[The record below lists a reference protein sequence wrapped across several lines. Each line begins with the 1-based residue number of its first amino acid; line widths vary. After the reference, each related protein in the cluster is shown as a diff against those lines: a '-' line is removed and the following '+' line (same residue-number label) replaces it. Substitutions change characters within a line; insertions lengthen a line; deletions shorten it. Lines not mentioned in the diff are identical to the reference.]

1 MQPVLWF
8 SNKMHFL
15 STYKFVKFTF
25 KPLFEVVGI
34 YI

>member
-1 MQPVLWF
+1 
-8 SNKMHFL
+8 MHFL

-34 YI
+34 YIL